1 MPIKKAA
8 FKSMRQDKKRRL
20 RNLRIISDLKTKA
33 RKFETLIA
41 EKNKEEAKSTLN
53 ELISKIDKA
62 KSKGTIHK
70 NIASRK
76 KSRLTKKLTQLT
88 A

>member
-8 FKSMRQDKKRRL
+8 SKSMRQDKKRRL
-20 RNLRIISDLKTKA
+20 RNLRVISNLKTRM

-62 KSKGTIHK
+62 KSKGAIHK
-70 NIASRK
+70 NAASRK
-76 KSRLTKKLTQLT
+76 KSRLTKKLAQLT